1 MTQILLASENELL
14 SKLYTTNL
22 EVYLASKVTV
32 VSSSDHALE
41 KLKLNPQYDLILLLD
56 INSQSS
62 QLLFKSII
70 EVLKQDDLIIPII
83 SIGKKE
89 SLDHSDDIEL
99 PSVTFIEGSYTLQ
112 TIIRA
117 SAKILNIT
125 AKDMVMVQVPAYY
138 PFDLNFFKYNKHAPV
153 SLYVQVKKNYD
164 HADFIR
170 FANKGDVITEMIER
184 LDGDGTQYIYVQSKE
199 RLKVVDLVS
208 LELTNL
214 IKNAHGLDLS
224 DKNKVL
230 EQGFD
235 FFISQFFGPETS
247 KEILELGKECT
258 KLVDDIVNDSPDLKS
273 LMKLFVSNKANY
285 IYKHSMIAAYVAG
298 HLIRNVPWGGSTH
311 VEKINFVMFFH
322 DIYLVPIFHRLPHL
336 KSEED
341 LLFNNELSAKEK
353 DIVLNHA
360 KLSAELVVTMKKCP
374 MGVDILI
381 KQHHGMVQGMGF
393 AIDYKDD
400 ISPLAKIII
409 IAEHFVEELEAGFD
423 GNKKASDLLI
433 DILEKLNTKFKKST
447 YKKIIQHLETIKL

>member
-214 IKNAHGLDLS
+214 IKND
-224 DKNKVL
+224 
-230 EQGFD
+230 
-235 FFISQFFGPETS
+235 
-247 KEILELGKECT
+247 
-258 KLVDDIVNDSPDLKS
+258 
-273 LMKLFVSNKANY
+273 
-285 IYKHSMIAAYVAG
+285 
-298 HLIRNVPWGGSTH
+298 
-311 VEKINFVMFFH
+311 
-322 DIYLVPIFHRLPHL
+322 
-336 KSEED
+336 
-341 LLFNNELSAKEK
+341 
-353 DIVLNHA
+353 
-360 KLSAELVVTMKKCP
+360 
-374 MGVDILI
+374 
-381 KQHHGMVQGMGF
+381 
-393 AIDYKDD
+393 
-400 ISPLAKIII
+400 
-409 IAEHFVEELEAGFD
+409 
-423 GNKKASDLLI
+423 
-433 DILEKLNTKFKKST
+433 
-447 YKKIIQHLETIKL
+447 